1 MFKILSKILTVEQH
15 APTCPHTYVIFH
27 DSPCTDCHRGA
38 CHVFNHVCRAE
49 HIRYS
54 AIRQRCDN
62 AYSPRT
68 AVSTAA
74 STLPHFVSRGPA
86 RHGRSDVEILSI
98 AARRSNCLHVSLMVG
113 TMMESHVYP
122 YKVCVCDSDHICAY
136 SNRGWTTAC
145 PPSALPFVFTR
156 GRAESGCMLGCMRK
170 AVTLPPARGT
180 I

>member
-1 MFKILSKILTVEQH
+1 MCLIMCV
-15 APTCPHTYVIFH
+15 
-27 DSPCTDCHRGA
+27 
-38 CHVFNHVCRAE
+38 AE

-62 AYSPRT
+62 TYSPR
-68 AVSTAA
+68 TAA

-156 GRAESGCMLGCMRK
+156 GRAESGCMRK